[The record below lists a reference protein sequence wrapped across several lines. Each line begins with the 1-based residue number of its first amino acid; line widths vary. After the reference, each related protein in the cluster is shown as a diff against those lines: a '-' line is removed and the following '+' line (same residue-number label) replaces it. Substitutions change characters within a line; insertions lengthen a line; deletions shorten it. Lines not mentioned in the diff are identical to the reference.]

1 MSKTQKDLL
10 CEAYNLLSSKKYNKA
25 EKLLLKALNA
35 KDDNV
40 IDRHFA
46 YNTLIKLYY
55 KLRNERKDALE
66 KCIKYCEE
74 DIKRLPEFLETEE
87 KTNRSQWD
95 YSKER
100 WGHLLG
106 GEREGEYEYHPP
118 QCPSVIQLA
127 IIYEKNGE
135 LQKAIDICNF
145 ALKLGL
151 KDGTKKGFQGRKAK
165 LEKKLNKD

>member
-1 MSKTQKDLL
+1 MKRTQKDLWV
-10 CEAYNLLSSKKYNKA
+10 EAYNLLSSKKFNKA
-25 EKLLLKALNA
+25 EKLLLKALKA
-35 KDDNV
+35 KDDIV
-40 IDRHFA
+40 IDRHFT
-46 YNTLIKLYY
+46 YNTLIQLYY
-55 KLRNERKDALE
+55 KLRNKRKDALE
-66 KCIKYCEE
+66 KCIVYCKE

-100 WGHLLG
+100 WGHLHN
-106 GEREGEYEYHPP
+106 GEREGEYKYTPP

-135 LQKAIDICNF
+135 FQKAIDICNF
-145 ALKLGL
+145 ALKLEL
-151 KDGTKKGFQGRKAK
+151 RDGTKGGFQGRKAK